1 MSASEAAVQKCLNSI
16 WKAQS
21 GVTDYIRN
29 TELELQRKEQQEEKW
44 SVRLGSLAK
53 ACSRISKVYISQ
65 IMMSLFTP
73 TSSQRSEETFPKV
86 LNKIARSVGECTKCK
101 ESAAGTT
108 TEREKNGG
116 GRGHNE
122 STWWNL
128 FHAYV
133 FHPLP
138 FFYISYVCIF
148 LPTEKCVI
156 KQKATWAH
164 ECDGTERKV
173 LTERL
178 GPFFFLF
185 FCCYSTVYC
194 PRMTKAAQF
203 VIVRMV
209 VGKIMIVWWKW
220 LTGTVINLFF
230 FKELFIHI
238 ITTSIIT
245 VLQMLSTLLSIWGIM
260 ILQYAVH
267 KIHRKDFFIC
277 KREVCLV

>member
-1 MSASEAAVQKCLNSI
+1 MRASEAAVQKCLNSI
-16 WKAQS
+16 WKAQL
-21 GVTDYIRN
+21 GVADYIRN

-86 LNKIARSVGECTKCK
+86 LNKLARSVGECTKCE
-101 ESAAGTT
+101 ESTAGTT

-122 STWWNL
+122 HLMKLTSRLCFSSFT
-128 FHAYV
+128 F
-133 FHPLP
+133 

-148 LPTEKCVI
+148 LPTEKRVI
-156 KQKATWAH
+156 KQEAKWAH

-178 GPFFFLF
+178 GPFFFVAIQLF
-185 FCCYSTVYC
+185 TVLQWV
-194 PRMTKAAQF
+194 KAAQF

-230 FKELFIHI
+230 LKNFSYIL
-238 ITTSIIT
+238 
-245 VLQMLSTLLSIWGIM
+245 LLLS
-260 ILQYAVH
+260 L
-267 KIHRKDFFIC
+267 
-277 KREVCLV
+277 

>member
-1 MSASEAAVQKCLNSI
+1 MRASEAAVQKCLNSI

-128 FHAYV
+128 LHAYV

-138 FFYISYVCIF
+138 FFIYHMYVF
-148 LPTEKCVI
+148 FYQQRNVWSNRKQRERMNVMEQREK
-156 KQKATWAH
+156 
-164 ECDGTERKV
+164 
-173 LTERL
+173 
-178 GPFFFLF
+178 
-185 FCCYSTVYC
+185 S
-194 PRMTKAAQF
+194 
-203 VIVRMV
+203 
-209 VGKIMIVWWKW
+209 
-220 LTGTVINLFF
+220 
-230 FKELFIHI
+230 
-238 ITTSIIT
+238 
-245 VLQMLSTLLSIWGIM
+245 
-260 ILQYAVH
+260 
-267 KIHRKDFFIC
+267 
-277 KREVCLV
+277 

>member
-1 MSASEAAVQKCLNSI
+1 MRASEAAVQKCLNSI

-73 TSSQRSEETFPKV
+73 TSSQRSEETFRKV
-86 LNKIARSVGECTKCK
+86 LNKIARSVRECTKCK

-128 FHAYV
+128 LHAYV

-138 FFYISYVCIF
+138 FFLYIICMYFSTNREMCDQTVSNVSAWMWWNR
-148 LPTEKCVI
+148 EKSPNR
-156 KQKATWAH
+156 TSWS
-164 ECDGTERKV
+164 
-173 LTERL
+173 L
-178 GPFFFLF
+178 FFPF

-230 FKELFIHI
+230 LKELFIHI